1 MPALINL
8 FFSWQQV
15 WMGIYLV
22 VYGHI
27 DINMAHHL
35 GVLGASTTIGQSR
48 KYSPDTR
55 RSLETELGTGSGVAE
70 KKTKKKQKT
79 MTHARGKTRTG

>member
-1 MPALINL
+1 
-8 FFSWQQV
+8 
-15 WMGIYLV
+15 MGIYLV

-70 KKTKKKQKT
+70 KKQKKTKNDDACTKKDEDRVKD
-79 MTHARGKTRTG
+79 ASR